1 MRSILA
7 VVARTSVVVICASFI
22 GCAAEI
28 SRAPTQFSPSTG
40 EGGRFLVIARNVTV
54 VPESGYPRTL
64 KAGST
69 WKFVGRTPQGAV
81 FQIKDDVFVIGGR
94 NRHEAYCVISDDHQL
109 VGFFLPVEQ
118 AFVAL
123 PSPVQLPINQQ

>member
-1 MRSILA
+1 MRTIFA
-7 VVARTSVVVICASFI
+7 VVAKISVVVTSALLI

-28 SRAPTQFSPSTG
+28 YRTPTQFSPSTS
-40 EGGRFLVIARNVTV
+40 EGGRFLVITHDVTV
-54 VPESGYPRTL
+54 VPTSGYPRTL
-64 KAGST
+64 KTGST
-69 WKFVGRTPQGAV
+69 WKYIGRTPQGAV

-118 AFVAL
+118 AFVPL
-123 PSPVQLPINQQ
+123 SSPVQLPINQK

>member
-1 MRSILA
+1 MRSIFA
-7 VVARTSVVVICASFI
+7 VVAKISVVVICASLI

-28 SRAPTQFSPSTG
+28 YRTPTQFSPSTR
-40 EGGRFLVIARNVTV
+40 EDGRILVIAHNVTV
-54 VPESGYPRTL
+54 VPTSGFPRTL

-69 WKFVGRTPQGAV
+69 WKHVGRTPQGAV

-94 NRHEAYCVISDDHQL
+94 NRHEANCVISDDHQL

-118 AFVAL
+118 AFVPL
-123 PSPVQLPINQQ
+123 PSPVQLPINQK